1 MKKQETGGP
10 MKWKL
15 PVILLVSYLI
25 YFCILGIHP
34 YSRSV
39 WFVENMA
46 IVPIVLFLAFT
57 YRKFQFSNTSYMMM
71 SFLIFM
77 HTLGGHFTF
86 ERVPFALIT
95 NWFGFQRNHYD
106 RIAHFTVGFYAF
118 PVAEYIQ
125 RRKLANSLIL
135 TVLFGVFS
143 ICTVALLYEL
153 FEWGYAVSADPTAG
167 IAVLGSQ
174 GDIWDAQKDMLA
186 DTLGAIIAGI
196 LFLITH
202 QQRGKETG

>member
-1 MKKQETGGP
+1 MKQ
-10 MKWKL
+10 KL
-15 PVILLVSYLI
+15 PLILLVTYLI
-25 YFCILGIHP
+25 YFCLLGIKP

-46 IVPIVLFLAFT
+46 IVPIVLFLVLT
-57 YRKFQFSNTSYMMM
+57 YRQFRFSNISYVLM

-77 HTLGGHFTF
+77 HTFGGHFTF

-95 NWFGFQRNHYD
+95 DLFGFQRNHYD

-125 RRKLANSLIL
+125 RRKLSNSLVLTIL
-135 TVLFGVFS
+135 FSVFS

-153 FEWGYAVSADPTAG
+153 FEWGYAVFADPSAG

-186 DTLGAIIAGI
+186 DTLGAVFAAI
-196 LFLITH
+196 LFFIV
-202 QQRGKETG
+202 QKKKVNIVECGGQGG

>member
-1 MKKQETGGP
+1 
-10 MKWKL
+10 
-15 PVILLVSYLI
+15 
-25 YFCILGIHP
+25 
-34 YSRSV
+34 
-39 WFVENMA
+39 MA
-46 IVPIVLFLAFT
+46 IIPIVLFLAFT
-57 YRKFQFSNTSYMMM
+57 YRKFQFSNTSYIMM

-86 ERVPFALIT
+86 ERVPFAFIT
-95 NWFGFQRNHYD
+95 DLFGFQRNHYD

-118 PVAEYIQ
+118 PIAEYIQ
-125 RRKLANSLIL
+125 RRKLANSLVL

-153 FEWGYAVSADPTAG
+153 FEWGYAVSADPAAG

-186 DTLGAIIAGI
+186 DTLGAVFAAL
-196 LFLITH
+196 LFYLR
-202 QQRGKETG
+202 QLKKGPDRV

>member
-1 MKKQETGGP
+1 MKQR
-10 MKWKL
+10 L
-15 PVILLVSYLI
+15 PVMLLVIYVI
-25 YFCILGIHP
+25 YFCILGINP
-34 YSRSV
+34 YSRPV

-57 YRKFQFSNTSYMMM
+57 YRKFQFSNASYIMM

-86 ERVPFALIT
+86 ERVPFAFVT
-95 NWFGFQRNHYD
+95 NLFGFQRNHYD

-118 PVAEYIQ
+118 PIAEYIQ
-125 RRKLANSLIL
+125 RKKLSNSLVL
-135 TVLFGVFS
+135 TLLFGVFT

-153 FEWGYAVSADPTAG
+153 FEWGYAVSADPAAG

-186 DTLGAIIAGI
+186 DTLGAVVAATMFYLLHKRKTMDHGEP
-196 LFLITH
+196 
-202 QQRGKETG
+202 K